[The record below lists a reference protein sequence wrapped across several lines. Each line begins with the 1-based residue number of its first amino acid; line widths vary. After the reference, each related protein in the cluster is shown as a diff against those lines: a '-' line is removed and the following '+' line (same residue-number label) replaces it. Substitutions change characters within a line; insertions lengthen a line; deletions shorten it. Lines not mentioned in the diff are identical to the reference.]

1 MFSIAAAVKAHTG
14 KMLFFA
20 AAFAIL
26 LAACSKKQPTGPA
39 AGGTLASAFQRIY
52 QRADSLSNKDPNLAI
67 ALADSALL
75 LLQGQEVPG
84 LRYKAYALKGNAMRS
99 LNRYEEALKWLNQAY
114 DLAVEEGNEEGKMN
128 VSMNLGA
135 LYLLQKDQQKALE
148 LFTAAR
154 SALGPDST
162 DQLKRTKIMLCG
174 SFGNVYKATNRF
186 QEAIQEYHDGLAL
199 CKQYGFPEYEWL
211 FYNNLSLIYA
221 EMDDRP
227 TELDYLMKASQS
239 IAEDDARIGTVWNNI
254 ASALSNMDSLEAS
267 ALWYKKAL
275 DCGHCLPLNRLKALN
290 GSAETFLA
298 LEQYGMAQTR
308 AAQALDMAVELNNLR
323 EQVRALD
330 NLGRVDLATNRCPAG
345 LARLE
350 KARLLL
356 QQSPNTAPS
365 SDYVTLM
372 EHYLEAALCAAG
384 KPTLVGELKSYIELR
399 DSVYDEEMVERVQ
412 ALRVQHQTQQA
423 KDSLE
428 IMAQTNQIQAL
439 QLKRQQ
445 QRTLLQWLATAL
457 FAALAAGFYF
467 FLAKRR
473 RENEELAQLNTILKN
488 DNAGLVE
495 KMEALEKSVQQPASL
510 HSFAEELV
518 VLNGNEKTVFKIANI
533 LYIQAQGNGLQITT
547 TEGKHWRWQRL
558 RNLLDILP
566 SPPFVQ
572 THRSYIVNGMH
583 IQSIQAGKF
592 RMSNGE
598 VVPIGGVH
606 QDEVNRFLAKWL
618 PNLA

>member
-1 MFSIAAAVKAHTG
+1 
-14 KMLFFA
+14 
-20 AAFAIL
+20 
-26 LAACSKKQPTGPA
+26 
-39 AGGTLASAFQRIY
+39 
-52 QRADSLSNKDPNLAI
+52 
-67 ALADSALL
+67 
-75 LLQGQEVPG
+75 
-84 LRYKAYALKGNAMRS
+84 
-99 LNRYEEALKWLNQAY
+99 
-114 DLAVEEGNEEGKMN
+114 
-128 VSMNLGA
+128 
-135 LYLLQKDQQKALE
+135 
-148 LFTAAR
+148 
-154 SALGPDST
+154 
-162 DQLKRTKIMLCG
+162 
-174 SFGNVYKATNRF
+174 
-186 QEAIQEYHDGLAL
+186 
-199 CKQYGFPEYEWL
+199 
-211 FYNNLSLIYA
+211 
-221 EMDDRP
+221 
-227 TELDYLMKASQS
+227 
-239 IAEDDARIGTVWNNI
+239 
-254 ASALSNMDSLEAS
+254 
-267 ALWYKKAL
+267 
-275 DCGHCLPLNRLKALN
+275 
-290 GSAETFLA
+290 
-298 LEQYGMAQTR
+298 MAQTR